1 MINPPPKY
9 QVFPSAFPHSNKE
22 PDTATAVCVCYT
34 LDLSVLSKSLLH
46 LSHASELGC
55 ILMKTNTSREMIK
68 FRLTEELGETE
79 IWNLMVKRK
88 KKLFKVGEREGLGEY
103 FWGHRSQVTFFYRLQ
118 VKANPFWKLPDVA
131 CVFDVCMRSITIFTV
146 VKAFKSLHCLV
157 IFNIEHATLFQVDS
171 ILSFKMIFWEA
182 IYHMAYGILV
192 PQPGIEL
199 VPSAVKAQSA
209 NH

>member
-1 MINPPPKY
+1 MYPHENKY
-9 QVFPSAFPHSNKE
+9 LQGNDKVQAYRRARRNWDLKFNGQKE
-22 PDTATAVCVCYT
+22 
-34 LDLSVLSKSLLH
+34 
-46 LSHASELGC
+46 
-55 ILMKTNTSREMIK
+55 
-68 FRLTEELGETE
+68 
-79 IWNLMVKRK
+79 

-192 PQPGIEL
+192 PRPGIEL